1 MGSYEKFTVNKLFNY
16 DGKEMKKFLFLISS
30 LFILNGCAET
40 VALLGPASSAFSGGN
55 VVQSSLT
62 SAASFGIKRQTG
74 KSPVEH
80 AISYAKE
87 HNPDRKKEKFL
98 DFLDMS
104 TSEVCT
110 IAKKKVAEIKVKIK
124 ENYKIK
130 NFDQ

>member
-87 HNPDRKKEKFL
+87 HNPDRKKEKCL
-98 DFLDMS
+98 DFLEMS

-130 NFDQ
+130 TFDQ